1 MKKRDDVLVGIV
13 MAVAVIVAI
22 VGSLWLARGGL
33 SKGYP
38 LYAKF
43 PWSSGLKQGQPV
55 LLAGVNVGY
64 VDEVDLRT
72 DGTVLTT
79 FRVGKQYKVP
89 QGTVATVIA
98 NGIFGDMAIALTP
111 KRGPNPNSIPA
122 GDTVPVGPSAPGI
135 AQITGKADSIAT
147 SVNAMTTALNKQF
160 VESGGVEDL
169 RKTMATTNQMML
181 NFNRLISQFSSIA
194 AEQNRQLTMTQA
206 SLRRATSGVDSAK
219 IDSTLTNLRSTSAN
233 MAQLTS
239 DFRAT
244 SMKLDSILAKMNS
257 GNGSVGLALNDPG
270 AYNDLRS
277 TIQHMDSIMVDL
289 KKNPKKYIN
298 LRIF

>member
-89 QGTVATVIA
+89 QGTVATVVA

-111 KRGPNPNSIPA
+111 KGPNPNSIPA

-160 VESGGVEDL
+160 IESGGVEDL

-181 NFNRLISQFSSIA
+181 NFNRLISQFSVIA

-239 DFRAT
+239 DFRTT
-244 SMKLDSILAKMNS
+244 SMKLDSILVKMNS

>member
-1 MKKRDDVLVGIV
+1 MKKRDDVLVGIL

-64 VDEVDLRT
+64 VDEVQLRP

-79 FRVGKQYKVP
+79 FRVGKEYKVP
-89 QGTVATVIA
+89 RGTVATVVA

-111 KRGPNPNSIPA
+111 KAPNAASIPPN
-122 GDTVPVGPSAPGI
+122 DTVPVGPSAPGI

-147 SVNAMTTALNKQF
+147 SVNAMTTALNRQLI
-160 VESGGVEDL
+160 EAGGVEDL
-169 RKTMATTNQMML
+169 RKTLATSNQMML
-181 NFNRLISQFSSIA
+181 NMNRLVLQFSSVA

-233 MAQLTS
+233 MAQLTT

-244 SMKLDSILAKMNS
+244 SMKLDSILLKMNS

>member
-13 MAVAVIVAI
+13 MAAAIIVAI

-43 PWSSGLKQGQPV
+43 PWNSGLKQGQPV

-64 VDEVDLRT
+64 VDEVDLRS

-89 QGTVATVIA
+89 MGTKATVVA

-111 KRGPNPNSIPA
+111 IAPNPNSIPA

-147 SVNAMTTALNKQF
+147 SVNALTTALNQQL
-160 VESGGVEDL
+160 VASGGVADL
-169 RKTMATTNQMML
+169 RKTLASSNQLML
-181 NFNRLISQFSSIA
+181 NMNRLVSEFSTIA
-194 AEQNRQLTMTQA
+194 AEQNKQLTMTQA
-206 SLRRATSGVDSAK
+206 SLRRATTGIDSAK
-219 IDSTLTNLRSTSAN
+219 IDSTLSNLRSASSN
-233 MAQLTS
+233 MATLTA
-239 DFRAT
+239 DFRQS
-244 SMKLDSILAKMNS
+244 SMKLDSILAKANS

-270 AYNDLRS
+270 AYNDIRAL
-277 TIQHMDSIMVDL
+277 IQHMDSIMVDL
-289 KKNPKKYIN
+289 KRNPRRYIN
-298 LRIF
+298 LRVF

>member
-13 MAVAVIVAI
+13 MALAIIVAI

-33 SKGYP
+33 SKGYA

-64 VDEVDLRT
+64 VDEVELRQ

-89 QGTVATVIA
+89 QGTTATVVA

-111 KRGPNPNSIPA
+111 KAPNPNSIPPN
-122 GDTVPVGPSAPGI
+122 DTVPVGPSAPGL

-147 SVNAMTTALNKQF
+147 SVNAITTAFQKELIA
-160 VESGGVEDL
+160 SGGVTDL
-169 RKTMATTNQMML
+169 RKSLATSNTLML
-181 NFNRLISQFSSIA
+181 NMNRLVSEFSSIA
-194 AEQNRQLTMTQA
+194 AEQNRQLTATQA
-206 SLRRATSGVDSAK
+206 SFRRATSGVDSAK
-219 IDSTLTNLRSTSAN
+219 IDSTLKNVREASAN
-233 MAQLTS
+233 MAALTA
-239 DFRAT
+239 DFRQT
-244 SMKLDSILAKMNS
+244 SLKLDSILNTVNH

-270 AYNDLRS
+270 AYNDIRQL
-277 TIQHMDSIMVDL
+277 IQHMDSIMVDL
-289 KKNPKKYIN
+289 KRNPRRYIN
-298 LRIF
+298 LRVF

>member
-13 MAVAVIVAI
+13 MAVALTVAI
-22 VGSLWLARGGL
+22 LGSLWLARGGL

-64 VDEVDLRT
+64 VDEVQLRQ

-79 FRVGKQYKVP
+79 FRVGKEYKVP
-89 QGTVATVIA
+89 QGTVATVVA

-111 KRGPNPNSIPA
+111 KGPNPNSIPPE
-122 GDTVPVGPSAPGI
+122 DTIPVGPSAPGI

-147 SVNAMTTALNKQF
+147 SVNALTTALNKEL
-160 VESGGVEDL
+160 VASGGVTDL
-169 RKTMATTNQMML
+169 RKTLASSNQLML
-181 NFNRLISQFSSIA
+181 NMNRLVSEFSTIA

-206 SLRRATSGVDSAK
+206 SLRRATTGIDSAK
-219 IDSTLTNLRSTSAN
+219 IDSTLTNVRETSAH
-233 MAQLTS
+233 MAALTA
-239 DFRAT
+239 DFRQT
-244 SMKLDSILAKMNS
+244 SLKLDSILSKANTGS
-257 GNGSVGLALNDPG
+257 GSVGLALNDPG
-270 AYNDLRS
+270 AYNDVRQL
-277 TIQHMDSIMVDL
+277 IQHMDSIMVDL
-289 KKNPKKYIN
+289 KRNPRRYIN